1 MKLEINS
8 NCKDAEPLK
17 IAKTTI
23 MITPPIN
30 EDYWV
35 FRVAVSENQ
44 AIVGFEKFF
53 TIGIGF
59 QHEEDWNTNLPY
71 QSSAQEILDHISHN
85 KGDNSIPDKTCL
97 EAIQLVQDAATKY
110 MELKKE

>member
-1 MKLEINS
+1 MNLEINS
-8 NCKDAEPLK
+8 NCKDAEPLEINNK
-17 IAKTTI
+17 TI
-23 MITPPIN
+23 MTTPLIN

-71 QSSAQEILDHISHN
+71 QSSAQKIFDHISHN
-85 KGDNSIPDKTCL
+85 KGDDSIPNKTCL
-97 EAIQLVQDAATKY
+97 EAIRLIQDAATKY